1 MRSLKFKQLLLL
13 SDTNKLANRFNFG
26 EGRNLIT
33 ANDNTVGK
41 TTIVKLLLWGLGCEP
56 ALDSKWASQDCKVII
71 KFSIE
76 DNIFFVRRYKNLIA
90 IKREEDKAWM
100 QFDKITGGICYEIC

>member
-76 DNIFFVRRYKNLIA
+76 DNIFSSED
-90 IKREEDKAWM
+90 IK
-100 QFDKITGGICYEIC
+100 I